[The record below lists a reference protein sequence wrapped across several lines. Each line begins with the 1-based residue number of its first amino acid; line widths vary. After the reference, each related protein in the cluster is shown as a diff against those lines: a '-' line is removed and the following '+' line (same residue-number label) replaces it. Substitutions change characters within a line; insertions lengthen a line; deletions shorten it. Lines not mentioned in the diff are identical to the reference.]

1 MASGGTLDRTGNL
14 LGALS
19 LAVADRT
26 TDSVAG
32 AAARSITGAAA
43 LSALVHFLE
52 RPSIDLL
59 RQVLGLTSSG
69 TVRLVDRL
77 ERDGLVTR
85 EPGDDGRV
93 TTIVLTPAG
102 RSAGRQVARL
112 APRCSSPRSPH
123 SRRTSARDLDRLLG
137 RVLTGMIRGPGATR
151 WMCRLCDT
159 DACGRERGECPVA
172 NATGAVSTTA
182 TIPALFVVIATEGEP
197 WP

>member
-1 MASGGTLDRTGNL
+1 MAAGGSLDRAGNL

-26 TDSVAG
+26 DDSVSS

-43 LSALVHFLE
+43 LSALLHFLE

-77 ERDGLVTR
+77 ERDGLVAR
-85 EPGDDGRV
+85 RPGADGRV
-93 TTIVLTPAG
+93 TTIVLTRSG
-102 RSAGRQVARL
+102 RRAAERVAAARAEVLESAL
-112 APRCSSPRSPH
+112 AALEPDERE
-123 SRRTSARDLDRLLG
+123 ALDALVG
-137 RVLTGMIRGPGATR
+137 KVLVGMIRGPGATR

-159 DACGRERGECPVA
+159 GACGRERGECPVA
-172 NATGAVSTTA
+172 NATGAVAS
-182 TIPALFVVIATEGEP
+182 ALRP
-197 WP
+197 LSS

>member
-102 RSAGRQVARL
+102 RSAGHQVAAARAEVLESAL
-112 APRCSSPRSPH
+112 AALGADER
-123 SRRTSARDLDRLLG
+123 ADLDRLLG
-137 RVLTGMIRGPGATR
+137 RVLTGMIRGPAATR

-159 DACGRERGECPVA
+159 EACGRERGECPVA
-172 NATGAVSTTA
+172 NATGAVS
-182 TIPALFVVIATEGEP
+182 PPLRSP
-197 WP
+197 RSS